1 MERAGA
7 DYMGML
13 ATVMNALAMQNAL
26 ERIGVD
32 TRVQSAIPMQ
42 SVCEPYI
49 RRRALRHLEKGR
61 VVIFAAGTGNPFFTT
76 DTAAALRAAE
86 MGCDALLKG
95 TSVDG
100 VYTADP
106 KRDPTAT
113 RYDRLSYLDVLSR
126 DLKVMD
132 ASAISLMRENA
143 IPIVVFSIRRRGALS
158 DVLTGQGPHT
168 VITETPLDP
177 QRA

>member
-1 MERAGA
+1 
-7 DYMGML
+7 
-13 ATVMNALAMQNAL
+13 
-26 ERIGVD
+26 
-32 TRVQSAIPMQ
+32 
-42 SVCEPYI
+42 
-49 RRRALRHLEKGR
+49 
-61 VVIFAAGTGNPFFTT
+61 
-76 DTAAALRAAE
+76 

-132 ASAISLMRENA
+132 ASAISLMRDNA
-143 IPIVVFSIRRRGALS
+143 IPIVVFSIRERGALL
-158 DVLTGQGPHT
+158 DVLTGEGVHT
-168 VITETPLDP
+168 VISEARHGRD
-177 QRA
+177 QEGIQHGSQ